1 MRLGETPQKM
11 AETMREGDVIQGSKL
26 PHICVCICT
35 YKRSLPLK
43 RLLDKLK
50 AQECQGLFT
59 YSVVV
64 VDNDAAKSGES
75 AVEEARVDYPVPILY
90 LVEPVQGIA
99 HARNRSVKS
108 AVGDYLAFIDDDE
121 FPISTWLVRMFNTCN
136 EYKVDGVLGPVR
148 RHFEEKP
155 PEWLQKSHIL
165 DRRVNPTGMKVD
177 WNESRTG
184 NVLLRRRVI
193 EGDSVVFRT
202 EFRSGEDKD
211 FFYRKGQEG
220 FSFVWSSDAEVFE
233 VLPAARWKRMY
244 FIKRAMFNGAMGT
257 KMASFG
263 MIDVLKAVVAV
274 PLYACL
280 LPFSLLFGQHRFM
293 TLMMKFSNHLGRLLA
308 MVGLHIVRGAYL
320 AGDEE

>member
-1 MRLGETPQKM
+1 MSQDKSTQKM
-11 AETMREGDVIQGSKL
+11 SDTTREGDLVLGSGI

-35 YKRSLPLK
+35 YKRSLSLK

-50 AQECQGLFT
+50 TQECQGLFT
-59 YSVVV
+59 YSVLV
-64 VDNDAAKSGES
+64 VDNDAARSGES
-75 AVEEARVDYPVPILY
+75 SVTEARADYPVSIVY

-99 HARNRSVKS
+99 HARNRAVKN

-121 FPISTWLVRMFNTCN
+121 FPISSWLVRMFNTCN
-136 EYKVDGVLGPVR
+136 EYDVDGVLGPVR
-148 RHFEEKP
+148 RHFEEMP
-155 PEWLQKSHIL
+155 PEWLQKSRIL

-193 EGDSVVFRT
+193 EGDSVVFRP

-211 FFYRKGQEG
+211 FFYRKCQEG

-263 MIDVLKAVVAV
+263 MSDVLKAVLAV
-274 PLYACL
+274 PIYACL
-280 LPFSLLFGQHRFM
+280 LPFSLLLGQHRFM

-320 AGDEE
+320 TGDEE